1 MNLNIYTLLIP
12 LVIFFSKPTLGQLL
26 NEFEHPQTQSIIYAS
41 NNIFPI
47 HQEQVQYESA
57 ASSSRCP
64 VSKIEKVE
72 NPVIRFQYNV
82 YPNPSKGEFCVHFTT
97 SSPSLQIK
105 LSTLEG
111 NTISIKDS
119 PKRVSYFHYPDLSG
133 GTYVL
138 TVSDDSRSVS
148 KRIQIRR

>member
-1 MNLNIYTLLIP
+1 MNSIDYSVVIA
-12 LVIFFSKPTLGQLL
+12 LVIFFSIPTLGQFSNQLI
-26 NEFEHPQTQSIIYAS
+26 HPQTQPTIYEF
-41 NNIFPI
+41 NNNTII
-47 HQEQVQYESA
+47 HQEQVQYKLGS
-57 ASSSRCP
+57 SSSRCP

-111 NTISIKDS
+111 NTISIEDS
-119 PKRVSYFHYPDLSG
+119 PKRASYFHYPDLSS

>member
-26 NEFEHPQTQSIIYAS
+26 NEFEHPQTQSIIHAS

-47 HQEQVQYESA
+47 HQEQVQYKSV

-64 VSKIEKVE
+64 ASKIQKVA
-72 NPVIRFQYNV
+72 NPVVHFQYNV
-82 YPNPSKGEFCVHFTT
+82 YPNPNKGEFCVHFTT

-111 NTISIKDS
+111 KTISIEDY
-119 PKRVSYFHYPDLSG
+119 PKRASYFHYPDLSS

>member
-1 MNLNIYTLLIP
+1 MNSIGYPVVIT
-12 LVIFFSKPTLGQLL
+12 LVIFFSIPTLGQFSNQLI
-26 NEFEHPQTQSIIYAS
+26 HPKTQPTIYTF
-41 NNIFPI
+41 NNNTII
-47 HQEQVQYESA
+47 HQEQVQYKSV

-64 VSKIEKVE
+64 ASKIQKVA
-72 NPVIRFQYNV
+72 NPVVRFQYNV
-82 YPNPSKGEFCVHFTT
+82 YPNPNRGEFCVHFTT

-111 NTISIKDS
+111 KTISIEDS
-119 PKRVSYFHYPDLSG
+119 PKRASYFHYPDLSS

>member
-1 MNLNIYTLLIP
+1 MILKIYTLLIL

-41 NNIFPI
+41 NSIFPI
-47 HQEQVQYESA
+47 HQEQVQYKSG

-64 VSKIEKVE
+64 VSKIEKVG
-72 NPVIRFQYNV
+72 NPVVRFQYNV
-82 YPNPSKGEFCVHFTT
+82 YPNPNKGEFCVHFTT

-111 NTISIKDS
+111 KTISIEDY
-119 PKRVSYFHYPDLSG
+119 PKRASYFHYPDLSS